1 MMLTVLYFAS
11 LRENF
16 GCASEQ
22 IALPVPASVG
32 ALVDAL
38 RARGTTW
45 SDALSTGRRW
55 RVAVNQ
61 EMAAM
66 DTVLKPG
73 DEVAIFPPV
82 TGG

>member
-1 MMLTVLYFAS
+1 MLNVLFFAS
-11 LRENF
+11 LRETF

-22 IALPVPASVG
+22 MTLPVPASVG

-38 RARGTTW
+38 RARGAIW

-66 DTVLKPG
+66 DTMLKPG

>member
-1 MMLTVLYFAS
+1 MLNVLFFAS
-11 LRENF
+11 LRETF

-22 IALPVPASVG
+22 MTLPVPASVG

-38 RARGTTW
+38 CARGAIW
-45 SDALSTGRRW
+45 SDALSTDRRW

-66 DTVLKPG
+66 DTMLKPG